1 MLDNLFF
8 SLNIVTPLV
17 ILAFVGYAL
26 KRIGLISEAFSAGG
40 NKMVFYLAIPASLFS
55 SIYNANLS
63 EIFDLRFMIF
73 AAVWTILSMLVIW
86 ALTYMALKNKAKS
99 VVSAFVNGA
108 FRGNI
113 AILALPVIDAL
124 LGDDGAKGAMALTV
138 IIIIYNIQSIILLTL
153 HSEKNNKLTAVS
165 LVVAVAKNP
174 PIVWVTIAIV
184 FSLLNINLPA
194 FASQTVSNLSSMVV
208 PVALICLGANMT
220 FKGFDAKFRYALYS
234 SLVKVAVMPVA
245 VSVVAYLAGFRG
257 SDLAIL
263 MIMNAVPAAVAGYVM
278 LVEIG
283 GDVYVAAT
291 NVILTTVLSAF
302 TLSLLIFA
310 FLQIGII

>member
-8 SLNIVTPLV
+8 SLNIVMPLV

-26 KRIGLISEAFSAGG
+26 KRIGLISDAFAAGG
-40 NKMVFYLAIPASLFS
+40 NKAVFYLAIPASLFS

-73 AAVWTILSMLVIW
+73 AAVWTILSMAVIW
-86 ALTYMALKNKAKS
+86 ALTYVLLKKKAES
-99 VVSAFVNGA
+99 VISAFVNGA

-113 AILALPVIDAL
+113 AILALPVIDNL

-153 HSEKNNKLTAVS
+153 HSEKNNRLTASS
-165 LVVAVAKNP
+165 LAVAVARNP
-174 PIVWVTIAIV
+174 PIVWVAVAIL
-184 FSLLNINLPA
+184 FSLLNINLPD
-194 FASQTVSNLSSMVV
+194 FASQTVSNLSSMAV

-234 SLVKVAVMPVA
+234 SLVKVAIMPVG
-245 VSVVAYLAGFRG
+245 VSIFAYLAGFRG
-257 SDLAIL
+257 TDLTIL

-291 NVILTTVLSAF
+291 NVILTTIMSAF
-302 TLSLLIFA
+302 TLSMLIFA
-310 FLQIGII
+310 FLQMGII